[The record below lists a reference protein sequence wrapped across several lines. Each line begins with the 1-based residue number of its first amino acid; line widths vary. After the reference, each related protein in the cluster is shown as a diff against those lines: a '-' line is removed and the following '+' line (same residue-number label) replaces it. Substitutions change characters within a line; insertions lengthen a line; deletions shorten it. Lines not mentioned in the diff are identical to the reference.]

1 MSTWVVAVLAGW
13 AVLHVLGADRRF
25 PWRVGSMPRGAITVG
40 DAATRRRS
48 TGRSSRARGTRRRR
62 RRDQDELHRDLV
74 LATDLLAVA
83 VSAGHS
89 LHGAV
94 GVVARRA
101 RGPVT
106 TALGRVDAAVGR
118 GVPLDQ
124 AIAAPVADVGA
135 EARPLVSTLQ
145 LTAAAGAPLGP
156 ALARL
161 AEAERR
167 RSRRRAETR
176 VRRLPVLLLGPVVGL
191 VLPAFV
197 VLTLVPVAAGSGGAV
212 LQPVIEGSSPS
223 SLTTNW
229 SARWTSND

>member
-13 AVLHVLGADRRF
+13 AALHLLGADRRF
-25 PWRVGSMPRGAITVG
+25 PWRVGSMTRNPGRAGVPGGA
-40 DAATRRRS
+40 APERRS
-48 TGRSSRARGTRRRR
+48 RGRTPWLPPARRRR
-62 RRDQDELHRDLV
+62 RRHLDGLHRDLV
-74 LATDLLAVA
+74 LAVDLLAVA

-101 RGPVT
+101 EGPVT
-106 TALGRVDAAVGR
+106 TALGRVDDAVAR
-118 GVPLDQ
+118 GVPIDE
-124 AIAAPVADVGA
+124 AIASLVDDVGA
-135 EARPLVSTLQ
+135 EVRPLVSTLQ
-145 LTAAAGAPLGP
+145 LTAAAGTPLGP

-167 RSRRRAETR
+167 RARRRAETR

-212 LQPVIEGSSPS
+212 LRPVIGGSSLPAPS
-223 SLTTNW
+223 P
-229 SARWTSND
+229 